1 MNKDNYEDFLDNGVN
16 TFTLIDDEGQEYEFE
31 LLDFVDHKDK
41 LYAVLL
47 PTDESDDE
55 GGVVIM
61 ETVFE
66 GNEPV
71 FDFVEDEE
79 LAQAVLDE
87 YASRDEDEYGDD
99 EE

>member
-1 MNKDNYEDFLDNGVN
+1 MNKENYEDFIDDGVN

-31 LLDFVDHKDK
+31 LLDFVDYKDK

-47 PTDESDDE
+47 PTDESNDD

-66 GNEPV
+66 GSEPV
-71 FDFVEDEE
+71 FDFVEDEA
-79 LAQAVLDE
+79 LAQAVLNE
-87 YASRDEDEYGDD
+87 YASRDESGYDDD